1 MLRRAM
7 TLLLAFGLLGVL
19 APAAMAF
26 EPGHPASAADCCG
39 PTPPSCDGPGF
50 SCSLQQ
56 VCQQTSSPVPGDA
69 QTAVFT
75 TVIGEP
81 GWRERI
87 LPPPESAAAPPA
99 ALALAGPPAYLRF
112 HRFLL

>member
-1 MLRRAM
+1 M
-7 TLLLAFGLLGVL
+7 TVLLALGVL
-19 APAAMAF
+19 AALAPAAVAS

-56 VCQQTSSPVPGDA
+56 ACQQTSPLAPEAA
-69 QTAVFT
+69 QTPASTV
-75 TVIGEP
+75 VIGEP

-87 LPPPESAAAPPA
+87 LPPPESATAPPA
-99 ALALAGPPAYLRF
+99 ALAFAGPPAYLRF